1 MELKSALEQLGLLQK
16 KLYAYQTAS
25 SSLYLDSVT
34 VAPKD
39 TSEGRG
45 VALGILAGESQKLMT
60 APETGELLAFLADQK
75 ENLSFVEQRQVEEL
89 KRSYDRLSRIPA
101 DEYMDY
107 AMLTNE
113 ASDVWHRAKETSD
126 FTLFAPILGYWRNW
140 LPITGSLQV
149 IMTAAKSRMMH
160 CWMNMSVVRIW
171 PFWIHSLRQ
180 SGSVW
185 YPLFMPSVRNRRLM
199 TVFCICIIR

>member
-89 KRSYDRLSRIPA
+89 KRSYDRLSRIQA

-113 ASDVWHRAKETSD
+113 ASGTGQRRAV
-126 FTLFAPILGYWRNW
+126 ILHFLLRYWRNW
-140 LPITGSLQV
+140 LPITESLRV

-160 CWMNMSVVRIW
+160 CWMNMNAVRIW
-171 PFWIHSLRQ
+171 LFWIHFLRQ

-185 YPLFMPSVRNRRLM
+185 YHLFMLSVRNHRLM
-199 TVFCICIIR
+199 IVFCICIIR

>member
-60 APETGELLAFLADQK
+60 APETGELLALLVDQQ
-75 ENLSFVEQRQVEEL
+75 EHLSFVAQRHVEEL
-89 KRSYDRLSRIPA
+89 QRSYAHLS
-101 DEYMDY
+101 
-107 AMLTNE
+107 
-113 ASDVWHRAKETSD
+113 
-126 FTLFAPILGYWRNW
+126 
-140 LPITGSLQV
+140 
-149 IMTAAKSRMMH
+149 
-160 CWMNMSVVRIW
+160 
-171 PFWIHSLRQ
+171 
-180 SGSVW
+180 
-185 YPLFMPSVRNRRLM
+185 
-199 TVFCICIIR
+199 

>member
-101 DEYMDY
+101 D
-107 AMLTNE
+107 
-113 ASDVWHRAKETSD
+113 
-126 FTLFAPILGYWRNW
+126 
-140 LPITGSLQV
+140 
-149 IMTAAKSRMMH
+149 
-160 CWMNMSVVRIW
+160 
-171 PFWIHSLRQ
+171 
-180 SGSVW
+180 
-185 YPLFMPSVRNRRLM
+185 
-199 TVFCICIIR
+199 

>member
-60 APETGELLAFLADQK
+60 APETGELLAFWRIRRRICL
-75 ENLSFVEQRQVEEL
+75 LWSR
-89 KRSYDRLSRIPA
+89 DRWK
-101 DEYMDY
+101 
-107 AMLTNE
+107 N
-113 ASDVWHRAKETSD
+113 
-126 FTLFAPILGYWRNW
+126 
-140 LPITGSLQV
+140 
-149 IMTAAKSRMMH
+149 
-160 CWMNMSVVRIW
+160 
-171 PFWIHSLRQ
+171 
-180 SGSVW
+180 
-185 YPLFMPSVRNRRLM
+185 
-199 TVFCICIIR
+199 

>member
-75 ENLSFVEQRQVEEL
+75 ENLSFVEQRQ
-89 KRSYDRLSRIPA
+89 
-101 DEYMDY
+101 DEVGHPKP
-107 AMLTNE
+107 
-113 ASDVWHRAKETSD
+113 SSIIK
-126 FTLFAPILGYWRNW
+126 LGK
-140 LPITGSLQV
+140 GGEV
-149 IMTAAKSRMMH
+149 K
-160 CWMNMSVVRIW
+160 
-171 PFWIHSLRQ
+171 
-180 SGSVW
+180 
-185 YPLFMPSVRNRRLM
+185 
-199 TVFCICIIR
+199 IIRE

>member
-75 ENLSFVEQRQVEEL
+75 ENLYFVEQRQVEEF
-89 KRSYDRLSRIPA
+89 KSSYDRLSRIPA
-101 DEYMDY
+101 DYY
-107 AMLTNE
+107 IYY
-113 ASDVWHRAKETSD
+113 S
-126 FTLFAPILGYWRNW
+126 IL
-140 LPITGSLQV
+140 
-149 IMTAAKSRMMH
+149 
-160 CWMNMSVVRIW
+160 MN
-171 PFWIHSLRQ
+171 
-180 SGSVW
+180 
-185 YPLFMPSVRNRRLM
+185 
-199 TVFCICIIR
+199 

>member
-1 MELKSALEQLGLLQK
+1 MELNSALEQLGLLQK

-107 AMLTNE
+107 F
-113 ASDVWHRAKETSD
+113 DHHRWELISSSKEYLQNVLEST
-126 FTLFAPILGYWRNW
+126 IKKIQHKLGPGGYN
-140 LPITGSLQV
+140 PVGVPVCVEEFI
-149 IMTAAKSRMMH
+149 
-160 CWMNMSVVRIW
+160 
-171 PFWIHSLRQ
+171 
-180 SGSVW
+180 
-185 YPLFMPSVRNRRLM
+185 
-199 TVFCICIIR
+199 

>member
-60 APETGELLAFLADQK
+60 APETGVFGGSEG
-75 ENLSFVEQRQVEEL
+75 ESFFCGAETGGRIEEKL
-89 KRSYDRLSRIPA
+89 
-101 DEYMDY
+101 
-107 AMLTNE
+107 
-113 ASDVWHRAKETSD
+113 
-126 FTLFAPILGYWRNW
+126 
-140 LPITGSLQV
+140 
-149 IMTAAKSRMMH
+149 
-160 CWMNMSVVRIW
+160 
-171 PFWIHSLRQ
+171 
-180 SGSVW
+180 
-185 YPLFMPSVRNRRLM
+185 
-199 TVFCICIIR
+199 

>member
-113 ASDVWHRAKETSD
+113 ASDVWHRAKESSD
-126 FTLFAPILGYWRNW
+126 FTLFAPVLRNW
-140 LPITGSLQV
+140 LPITINLRV
-149 IMTAAKSRMMH
+149 IMTAAKSHMMH
-160 CWMNMSVVRIW
+160 CWMNMNAVRIW
-171 PFWIHSLRQ
+171 LFWIH
-180 SGSVW
+180 
-185 YPLFMPSVRNRRLM
+185 F
-199 TVFCICIIR
+199 

>member
-113 ASDVWHRAKETSD
+113 ASDVWHRAKESSD
-126 FTLFAPILGYWRNW
+126 FTLFAPVLEKLVAYNRKFAGYYDSSKKPYDA
-140 LPITGSLQV
+140 LLDE
-149 IMTAAKSRMMH
+149 
-160 CWMNMSVVRIW
+160 
-171 PFWIHSLRQ
+171 
-180 SGSVW
+180 
-185 YPLFMPSVRNRRLM
+185 Y
-199 TVFCICIIR
+199 

>member
-1 MELKSALEQLGLLQK
+1 MELKSSLEQLGLLQK

-45 VALGILAGESQKLMT
+45 VALGILAGESQKLIT

-113 ASDVWHRAKETSD
+113 ASDVWHRAKESSD
-126 FTLFAPILGYWRNW
+126 FTLFAPVLEKLVAYNRKFAGYYD
-140 LPITGSLQV
+140 SS
-149 IMTAAKSRMMH
+149 KSRMMH
-160 CWMNMSVVRIW
+160 CWMNMNAVRIW
-171 PFWIHSLRQ
+171 LFWIHFLRQ

-185 YPLFMPSVRNRRLM
+185 YHLFMLSVRNHRLM
-199 TVFCICIIR
+199 IVFCICIIR

>member
-113 ASDVWHRAKETSD
+113 ASDVWHRAKESSD
-126 FTLFAPILGYWRNW
+126 FTLFAPVLEK
-140 LPITGSLQV
+140 LV
-149 IMTAAKSRMMH
+149 IMTAAKSHMVH
-160 CWMNMSVVRIW
+160 CWMNMNAVRIW
-171 PFWIHSLRQ
+171 LFWIHFLRQ

-185 YPLFMPSVRNRRLM
+185 YHLFMLSVRNHRLM
-199 TVFCICIIR
+199 IVFCICIIR